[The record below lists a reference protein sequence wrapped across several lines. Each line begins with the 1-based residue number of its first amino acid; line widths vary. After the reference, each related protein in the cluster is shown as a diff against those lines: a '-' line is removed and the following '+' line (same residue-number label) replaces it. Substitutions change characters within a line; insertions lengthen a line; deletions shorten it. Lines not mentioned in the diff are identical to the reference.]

1 TMTENSRRNRLQE
14 TGVALRPDTSASLWG
29 SNFGHDL
36 HALHAR
42 DPRGARWDFSTRSVA
57 SRRIAFT
64 GLNRLMEGRTK
75 PCASSICEWCP
86 YRSPATPTPP
96 YRQAG

>member
-1 TMTENSRRNRLQE
+1 MTENLRRNRLQE
-14 TGVALRPDTSASLWG
+14 TGRGAAAGYERVFMG

-36 HALHAR
+36 HALHER
-42 DPRGARWDFSTRSVA
+42 DPHGARWDFSTLSVA
-57 SRRIAFT
+57 SRRITFT

-75 PCASSICEWCP
+75 PCASSICERCP